1 MNDREKREDE
11 SLKKCI
17 QEAYGCTDEQLMDEL
32 NEIEESLSDS
42 DFPGVEDRILSRL
55 MERMK
60 ETAPEELEDRNTSV
74 EDETAAAA
82 EPVNTVYEEKKV
94 VRIGKRK
101 IFMVAALAAAF
112 AGTVGVTAIGGKS
125 YFFKDRNKVTGVVF
139 NSGKNI
145 SDVSNLED
153 AYKEI
158 KNKFGSHIFALNYL
172 PKGTQFVSLEF
183 EGDDKATVRL
193 KYNEDSIYFVQWK
206 SGKEVSVN
214 MNIDEGKEKYI
225 ENEWLNQKIIYTET
239 PLKNDVSE
247 FEAQVKYSD
256 TIVWIFGKSNKHHF
270 EKILKNIYFY

>member
-60 ETAPEELEDRNTSV
+60 ETVPEALEDRNASV
-74 EDETAAAA
+74 EDETAVAA
-82 EPVNTVYEEKKV
+82 ELVNTVDETKKV
-94 VRIGKRK
+94 VRIGKKK
-101 IFMVAALAAAF
+101 IFLVAALAAAF

-125 YFFKDRNKVTGVVF
+125 YFFRKDEDAEEVIF
-139 NSGKNI
+139 DSGKNNAE
-145 SDVSNLED
+145 VSSVEE

-158 KNKFGSHIFALNYL
+158 KNEIGDGIFKLGYL
-172 PKGTQFVSLEF
+172 P
-183 EGDDKATVRL
+183 EGVRL
-193 KYNEDSIYFVQWK
+193 DSLSFDSGKAIVKLEYEEQYLYFIQWK
-206 SGKEVSVN
+206 RDEETSAAMKSNKENPLKV
-214 MNIDEGKEKYI
+214 
-225 ENEWLNQKIIYTET
+225 ENEWLNQKICFYENIIDNDEYEYESQIET
-239 PLKNDVSE
+239 LNNVAWFFGIIEKSE
-247 FEAQVKYSD
+247 
-256 TIVWIFGKSNKHHF
+256 F